1 MAEACEIQGVAFQN
15 GSAVLLARLVGAN
28 GELLTPVLIQS
39 AQYTITL
46 LDDNDLAA
54 ATSVEGHT
62 AVPLNVS
69 NLLRATATVDDAW
82 DLDTIGYNFRHEL
95 NVTSHPAFALAGR
108 HYRVHY
114 DLAPSEGQRIV
125 VRFRVHVI

>member
-15 GSAVLLARLVGAN
+15 GSAVLLARVVGAN

-46 LDDNDLAA
+46 LDDNDLSA
-54 ATSVEGHT
+54 ATPITGHT

-69 NLLRATATVDDAW
+69 SLLRATPVVDDAW
-82 DLDTIGYNFRHEL
+82 DLDTVGYNFRHEI
-95 NVTSHPAFALAGR
+95 NVTSAAAFALAGR
-108 HYRVHY
+108 HYRVQY
-114 DLAPSEGQRIV
+114 ALTPSEGQVIL
-125 VRFRVHVI
+125 VRFRVHVV